1 MSLQLV
7 RHIVALLIFTT
18 SLAARGETPEIN
30 GAAAVQS
37 KPLDQVLYKGVVGN
51 LLDAVPIDPDRRVGL
66 QRTNAVVSSVFSG
79 RSLAVL
85 LGVAN
90 PVLMV
95 GGLVWGIWSASNIKP
110 VTAVAQAQV
119 PRPRLPVVPPLSG
132 FPLKPTVTD
141 SAAAHSG
148 TASPAIEALA
158 DAGAAQD
165 SAD

>member
-1 MSLQLV
+1 MLLQLI
-7 RHIVALLIFTT
+7 RNTVALLILTT
-18 SLAARGETPEIN
+18 SLAARGEVPEIK
-30 GAAAVQS
+30 GEAPAQS

-51 LLDAVPIDPDRRVGL
+51 LLDAAPIDPDRRVEL

-95 GGLVWGIWSASNIKP
+95 GGLVWGIWSASKIKP
-110 VTAVAQAQV
+110 VTPVAQASV
-119 PRPRLPVVPPLSG
+119 PKPSLPVVPLLSE
-132 FPLKPTVTD
+132 FPPKPAVTD
-141 SAAAHSG
+141 SGATHGG
-148 TASPAIEALA
+148 TARPAIEPLA
-158 DAGAAQD
+158 DASAAQA